1 MIKRIRL
8 EEILEDTISGS
19 TELLLKLN
27 GLIKENLDNKSELQR
42 IISKAKKYFK
52 TFETIQSYIIR
63 VEGSLDDTSNKA
75 LKVFINEFEQN
86 QRFAHQLMYE
96 NALPYLEGMQ
106 SILTISNSKTISE
119 SLNLLGKKNRKLKI
133 IIAESRPMLEGR
145 ILAKELIKNKL
156 HVELITDNML
166 AQYISKTD
174 GVIIGA
180 DIILANGNIINK
192 TGSLP
197 AAILSRYYN
206 KPFYVLASKDKISK
220 SKKYV
225 QEDSEPDE
233 VWNHKS
239 SYLKVRNFYFEEVNK
254 ELITKIITN

>member
-42 IISKAKKYFK
+42 IISEAKKSFK
-52 TFETIQSYIIR
+52 TFEAIQSYIVR
-63 VEGSLDDTSNKA
+63 VEGSRDDTSNKA
-75 LKVFINEFEQN
+75 LKIFVNEFEHSQSLIY
-86 QRFAHQLMYE
+86 QSIYE
-96 NALPYLEGMQ
+96 NALPYIGGMQ
-106 SILTISNSKTISE
+106 TILTISNSKTISI

-145 ILAKELIKNKL
+145 ILAKELIKNNL

-166 AQYISKTD
+166 AQYIRKTD

-192 TGSLP
+192 TGSLS

-225 QEDSEPDE
+225 QEDSERDE
-233 VWNHKS
+233 VWNYKS

-254 ELITKIITN
+254 KLITKIITN